1 MPNNLKDLFKN
12 KTSLWLLGI
21 AAVLLLAILV
31 ISPQMRTPTPR
42 KPEPVTPAP
51 EVKKYQEEP
60 TITVFLHKTNGI
72 EKMPLEKYLE
82 GVVAAEIG
90 PKFPPEALKAQAIVA
105 RSMTMAKIVRGGV
118 QNEHNADT
126 CDLPEHFQA
135 YDRDKVTPA
144 IAKAVKDTRGQVL
157 LYNGRFA
164 YALFHSYAGPR
175 TASLQESFPELAKTA
190 APYTQVV
197 DSPGA
202 RFAPPRE
209 RRWQASVPKSE
220 LQGIFGS
227 GADIDA
233 IKITRKGPS
242 GRAIDITAG
251 DKAAKGYD
259 LRMRLGPERLRS
271 TLITGIS
278 VKGNNV
284 VFTGTGWGHGCGMAQ
299 WGAYEMAKEGKTA
312 REIVEHYY
320 PNTRLFTAWK

>member
-1 MPNNLKDLFKN
+1 MNNNFKNIFKN
-12 KTSLWLLGI
+12 KTSLWLIGI
-21 AAVLLLAILV
+21 AAVLLVGILLLN
-31 ISPQMRTPTPR
+31 RDTREPTPR
-42 KPEPVTPAP
+42 KPVTPAP

-60 TITVFLHKTNGI
+60 TITVFSHKTSST
-72 EKMPLEKYLE
+72 EKMALEKYLE

-90 PKFPPEALKAQAIVA
+90 PKFPTEALKAQAIVA

-118 QNEHNADT
+118 QKEHNADT

-135 YDRDKVTPA
+135 YSREDVTPA
-144 IAKAVKDTRGQVL
+144 ISKAVKDTRGQVL
-157 LYNGRFA
+157 LYNGKFA

-175 TASLQESFPELAKTA
+175 TASLEESFPELSDIAG
-190 APYTQVV
+190 PYTQVV

-202 RFAPPRE
+202 KYAPPRE
-209 RRWQASVPKSE
+209 RRWQASVSKSE

-227 GADIDA
+227 GADLSA

-251 DKAAKGYD
+251 DEVVKGYD
-259 LRMRLGPERLRS
+259 LRKRLGPERLRS
-271 TLITGIS
+271 TMITDLS

-299 WGAYEMAKEGKTA
+299 WGAYEMAKEDKTA
-312 REIVEHYY
+312 REIIEHYY
-320 PNTRLFTAWK
+320 PKTQLFTAWK

>member
-1 MPNNLKDLFKN
+1 MPNDFKDLFKN
-12 KTSLWLLGI
+12 KTSLWLVGI

-42 KPEPVTPAP
+42 KPAPVTPAP
-51 EVKKYQEEP
+51 EVKKYREEP
-60 TITVFLHKTNGI
+60 TITVYLHATNST

-90 PKFPPEALKAQAIVA
+90 PKFPAEALKAQAIVA

-118 QNEHNADT
+118 QKEHNTDT

-135 YDRDKVTPA
+135 YNRRDITPA
-144 IAKAVKDTRGQVL
+144 ISKAVEDTRGQVL

-175 TASLQESFPELAKTA
+175 TASLQESFPELAKIA
-190 APYTQVV
+190 GPYTQVV
-197 DSPGA
+197 DSSGSKY
-202 RFAPPRE
+202 APDRE
-209 RRWQASVPKSE
+209 RHWQASVSKSE
-220 LQGIFGS
+220 LQGIFGG
-227 GADIDA
+227 GATLDA
-233 IKITRKGPS
+233 IKITRKGAS

-251 DKAAKGYD
+251 NKSIKGYE

-271 TLITGIS
+271 TLITDIS
-278 VKGNNV
+278 VKGDQV

-312 REIVEHYY
+312 RQIVQHYY
-320 PNTRLFTAWK
+320 PRTQLFTAWK

>member
-1 MPNNLKDLFKN
+1 MPNNIKDIFKN

-21 AAVLLLAILV
+21 AAVLLVGILLF
-31 ISPQMRTPTPR
+31 IQQKPAPTPR
-42 KPEPVTPAP
+42 RPVAPAP
-51 EVKKYQEEP
+51 EVTKYKEEP
-60 TITVFLHKTNGI
+60 TITVFLHKTNTI

-90 PKFPPEALKAQAIVA
+90 PKFPMEALKAQAVVA

-118 QNEHNADT
+118 QKKHNTDT

-135 YDRDKVTPA
+135 YNRADVTTD

-175 TASLQESFPELAKTA
+175 TASLAESFPKLSDIAG
-190 APYTQVV
+190 PYTKVV
-197 DSPGA
+197 DSPGSKY
-202 RFAPPRE
+202 APARE

-227 GADIDA
+227 GADISA

-251 DKAAKGYD
+251 DKSVKGYD
-259 LRMRLGPERLRS
+259 LRTTLGPERLRS
-271 TLITGIS
+271 TLITDIS

-284 VFTGTGWGHGCGMAQ
+284 IFTGTGWGHGCGMAQ
-299 WGAYEMAKEGKTA
+299 WGAYEMAKEGKNA
-312 REIVEHYY
+312 REIVQHYY
-320 PNTRLFTAWK
+320 PDTQIFTAWR